1 MTPNKVYILL
11 GTNLGNREENL
22 KKAIEKISAFCIRII
37 VRSSIFETTP
47 WGFKSDQLFL
57 NQVIMVETQLKAFD
71 LLDKLLK
78 TEKQLGRKR
87 IGTGYQSRTIDLDI
101 LYFNDEIIQSDTLII
116 PHPRLH
122 TRSFTMVPMAEIA
135 PDFIHPELQR
145 SQKEILDKLVDKNE
159 VVLHISSE

>member
-1 MTPNKVYILL
+1 MTSNKAYILL

-22 KKAIEKISAFCIRII
+22 EKAIEKISRFCIRII
-37 VRSSIFETTP
+37 VRSSVFETAP
-47 WGFKSDQLFL
+47 WGFESDNLFL
-57 NQVIMVETQLKAFD
+57 NQVIWIETQLNAYE
-71 LLDKLLK
+71 LLDKLIK

-87 IGTGYQSRTIDLDI
+87 IGTGYHSRTIDLDI
-101 LYFNDEIIQSDTLII
+101 LYFNDEIIQSESLTI

-135 PDFIHPELQR
+135 PNFIHPGLQC